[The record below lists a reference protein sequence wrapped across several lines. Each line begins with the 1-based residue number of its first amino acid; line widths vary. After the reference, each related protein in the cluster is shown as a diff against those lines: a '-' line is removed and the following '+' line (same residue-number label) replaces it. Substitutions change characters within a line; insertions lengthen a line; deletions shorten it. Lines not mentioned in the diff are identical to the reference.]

1 MPVPMLKSLALS
13 VALAVAALPALAA
26 SSASSASSEG
36 SSASVGSLSGSIQT
50 SSDSSSKTAVGE
62 GPYKVIDVAAV
73 PDRPGLMRVA
83 LQALAGERE
92 FVLLL
97 PQAAAEQARLVAG
110 DIVQVRE
117 RGYGLQFARADTRE
131 PFFLVLDDAA
141 YRELQARPVTL

>member
-1 MPVPMLKSLALS
+1 MSVLKPFVLSIALT
-13 VALAVAALPALAA
+13 VAALPALAA

-50 SSDSSSKTAVGE
+50 SSDSSSKTVVAE
-62 GPYKVIDVAAV
+62 GPYKVIDVAVV
-73 PDRPGLMRVA
+73 PDRPGLTRVT
-83 LQALAGERE
+83 LQAVAGEHE

-97 PQAAAEQARLVAG
+97 PPPAAEQARLVAG
-110 DIVQVRE
+110 DVVQVRA
-117 RGYGLQFARADTRE
+117 RGYGLQFARADARE